1 MIPAHAESFPLS
13 AARNPAQP
21 KPQKGLPI
29 DADLRSEILDLWSDG
44 FDTAEIEA
52 EVGRHE
58 ADVLRVIH
66 VERTDRKGR
75 ADA

>member
-1 MIPAHAESFPLS
+1 MIPARAESFPLS
-13 AARNPAQP
+13 AARAPAQP

-29 DADLRSEILDLWSDG
+29 SADLRSEILDLWSDG

-58 ADVLRVIH
+58 ADVHRVIRD
-66 VERTDRKGR
+66 ERAARRGN
-75 ADA
+75 A

>member
-44 FDTAEIEA
+44 FDTAEIGDILE
-52 EVGRHE
+52 RHE
-58 ADVLRVIH
+58 DDVHRVIRD
-66 VERTDRKGR
+66 ERAARRGR
-75 ADA
+75 A